1 MDQIENCWIYI
12 YFRKYSYR
20 KGLPSL
26 YTNVG
31 SPLQTRLKDLHFI
44 KRGRG
49 AIGNS
54 GKVQALISIVTLVHT
69 LTLAPPT
76 RTKLFFLFNN
86 KHQHF
91 FFSS

>member
-44 KRGRG
+44 KRGSG

-54 GKVQALISIVTLVHT
+54 GKVQALISIVTLVYT
-69 LTLAPPT
+69 LTLAPPYKDKT
-76 RTKLFFLFNN
+76 VLPF
-86 KHQHF
+86 
-91 FFSS
+91 